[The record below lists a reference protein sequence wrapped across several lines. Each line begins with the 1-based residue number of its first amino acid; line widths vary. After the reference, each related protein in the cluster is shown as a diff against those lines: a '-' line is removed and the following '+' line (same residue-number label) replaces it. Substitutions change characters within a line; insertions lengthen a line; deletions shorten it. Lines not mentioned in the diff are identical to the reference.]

1 MSQYGGQRRADDRRG
16 TYTQKLATPVDDRRT
31 TYTQKKKSIN
41 GEDDDDR
48 RSIATTRGR
57 QKPSLAVISTHR
69 LEWINLV
76 RYLELELKD
85 FGVQLPKD
93 EQVRQSSRCVFLW
106 PMTACRVLVRERG
119 RGGGR
124 VCSAANFKAW
134 WFSQMATVLEHHYQ
148 VVLPVKLTKVS

>member
-16 TYTQKLATPVDDRRT
+16 TYTQKLASPVDDRRT

-69 LEWINLV
+69 LQWINLV

-93 EQVRQSSRCVFLW
+93 AQVRQPSRCVFLW
-106 PMTACRVLVRERG
+106 PMTACRVLVLASGDEV
-119 RGGGR
+119 GGGFAQLLTSR
-124 VCSAANFKAW
+124 HGGFRRWLQCSSTIIRLYSLSS
-134 WFSQMATVLEHHYQ
+134 SQ
-148 VVLPVKLTKVS
+148 K